1 MATRPMTTLIRKLV
15 SASTS
20 SSAYLYG
27 ILPKFTTVLSLA
39 IISGAIAG
47 TTLLL
52 ATASSILPVM
62 AATVVAAF
70 ANYFFS
76 REVQTAMLGLT
87 PTSAYVK
94 TEDGVELEQDWTY
107 DIGIKK
113 GHDQKVEY
121 NFAKA
126 MDHLRGVINARYPDE
141 APLPRIRIGTFAEH
155 HYKLVVTGRNPGKA
169 MIAIANP
176 GVFHTFKGKPREFN
190 ALMLQA
196 LAQIKLRST
205 FSGMIVGVAM
215 DFGQLLNSFKDH
227 EFLPLKIL
235 GSAVSPFGQLLINAM
250 SRTNA
255 YYRADRMVAECGY
268 GEDLIKA
275 IDILNQPNN
284 ISRVN
289 THRHQY
295 AVNLMSV
302 QELPTIGALLPIFTI
317 SKKPMVIKFT
327 DADQKDSYWFLG
339 ISKDSTLKL
348 TQLDALP
355 ALASL
360 EFDSQVKTIAVSSV
374 KNKEIYE
381 EINLK
386 NGHIPG
392 SRLEPTGRFAWFV
405 KKGHDISDALRAD
418 SFPGE
423 DETGYTA
430 LQFIDNLVMRSAYFI
445 KELFS
450 NAPRMGHRKEE
461 IKAFLKSYQA
471 KEGKMPEPQLPADP
485 EVDYKFCN
493 IKTLQEKLAKYSQ
506 GAHHHHAGS
515 SDKHDGKKHQHQD
528 DLGEKGP
535 ESVIFSNATQDN
547 KEKPAEPTTV
557 VQQPEL
563 GDTTKRSNNPG
574 STIH

>member
-62 AATVVAAF
+62 AATVGVAF
-70 ANYFFS
+70 INYFFA

-94 TEDGVELEQDWTY
+94 TDDGVELEQDWTY

-113 GHDQKVEY
+113 SHDQKAEY

-141 APLPRIRIGTFAEH
+141 TPLPRIRIGTFAEH

-205 FSGMIVGVAM
+205 FSGMIVGVAI
-215 DFGQLLNSFKDH
+215 DFGNLLTSFKNH
-227 EFLPLKIL
+227 EFLPLKL
-235 GSAVSPFGQLLINAM
+235 FGSAVAPFGQLLINAM

-284 ISRVN
+284 MSRVN
-289 THRHQY
+289 THRD
-295 AVNLMSV
+295 
-302 QELPTIGALLPIFTI
+302 
-317 SKKPMVIKFT
+317 KPVVR
-327 DADQKDSYWFLG
+327 
-339 ISKDSTLKL
+339 
-348 TQLDALP
+348 P
-355 ALASL
+355 
-360 EFDSQVKTIAVSSV
+360 
-374 KNKEIYE
+374 
-381 EINLK
+381 
-386 NGHIPG
+386 
-392 SRLEPTGRFAWFV
+392 EPTGRFAWFV
-405 KKGHDISDALRAD
+405 KKGHEISDALRAD

-423 DETGYTA
+423 DETGYTV

-461 IKAFLKSYQA
+461 IKAFLKEYKA
-471 KEGKMPEPQLPADP
+471 THEGKAPEPQVPADP
-485 EVDYKFCN
+485 GVDYKYCN
-493 IKTLQEKLAKYSQ
+493 VATLQEKLNKYNQ
-506 GAHHHHAGS
+506 RMHGHNHHDDHSHDHDEDSGLEKQSPKAVVFS
-515 SDKHDGKKHQHQD
+515 STAQD
-528 DLGEKGP
+528 D
-535 ESVIFSNATQDN
+535 QQ
-547 KEKPAEPTTV
+547 KPAQPTV
-557 VQQPEL
+557 VEQPNLE
-563 GDTTKRSNNPG
+563 DTEKKRSNNPS